1 MPPKTKKNTINNPS
15 KWKKVRS
22 MLRQAKILDKNN
34 PVEIETDLK
43 KVMAKFNT
51 TTYRTKYKRDQLHIN
66 SFVKTD
72 GLLDKSSYF
81 LMKSDSRKMFDQ
93 FKILSNPSDTG
104 SDSLVIALIRGKQQ
118 FIMKITFVAQK
129 KAIEFNAPDT
139 EARLY
144 KLMGIL
150 VSKNITPHVF
160 MLADC
165 FWESISRNE
174 LEPNFKKFLETYN
187 KQNYT
192 GKTHIYPI
200 LTETGD
206 SEVKVTTFKDMLT
219 KLRTHYCGNNIG
231 YDQKGAKENNDASFV
246 ILNLLFQIF
255 YTLQCFEEIGFKH
268 NDCHFQNIMVLERKS
283 NILNTS
289 NFTSKINRSYEFKNA
304 SGELQ
309 IIKLPYIGLDVRIFD
324 FDRSV
329 KHKNKFRYFP
339 EGIKS
344 RFLRELHF
352 TGTNALN
359 NPHHD
364 TFKVFATLIN
374 NYYYYNPHPIRDL
387 LESLVTGQ
395 AARDILSS
403 GFIKDPVT
411 KKDTIYEPGRGYYL
425 LQIKPPKDVL
435 PTNAIV
441 LTEIEKLLRLATHS
455 KLVNK
460 TKNLNVIE
468 YFSIN
473 NVKLSDRDRIL
484 SKKAQQKPVV
494 ASPPDSP
501 FPLPLHMSAP
511 GPDFDSLFPPP
522 PLVENKPKPKQPQ
535 NELFGIG
542 ELVEFKYKTSY
553 NSIIK
558 EHISGIVIKKTKEA
572 YLIQRYN
579 NSTKHILKKNI
590 DKASIQR
597 GVAPPKKAVS
607 APKKA
612 AVAAKKKAAAKK
624 SNNNIQCNDLNT
636 KRSAKRTTYI
646 VNGKERK
653 GKLIDRNSKNCMFPF
668 KHKVSQGKGKKKL
681 EQMSDKC
688 VTDSF
693 GQWCATER
701 NADCTAKKVGYCL

>member
-1 MPPKTKKNTINNPS
+1 MPPKTKKNNIKQPS
-15 KWKKVRS
+15 NWKKLRS

-34 PVEIETDLK
+34 PEEIEPNLK
-43 KVMAKFNT
+43 EIMAKYNT
-51 TTYRTKYKRDQLHIN
+51 TTYRTKYKKDQLHIN
-66 SFVKTD
+66 SFMKTE
-72 GLLDKSSYF
+72 GLLDKTKYF

-93 FKILSNPSDTG
+93 FKILSNPSNTG
-104 SDSLVIALIRGKQQ
+104 SDSLVIALIRGRQQ

-165 FWESISRNE
+165 FWDSIHRNE
-174 LEPNFKKFLETYN
+174 LETNFKKFLETYN

-206 SEVKVTTFKDMLT
+206 SEVKVTTLKDLLIF
-219 KLRTHYCGNNIG
+219 LRDHYCGKQRG
-231 YDQKGAKENNDASFV
+231 YEQKGDKENNDASFI

-268 NDCHFQNIMVLERKS
+268 NDCHFENIMVLERKS
-283 NILNTS
+283 NILNNS
-289 NFTSKINRSYEFKNA
+289 NFTSKINRSYEFRNA
-304 SGELQ
+304 NGELQ
-309 IIKLPYIGLDVRIFD
+309 TIKLPYIGLDVRIFD

-329 KHKNKFRYFP
+329 KQKNDFRYFP
-339 EGIKS
+339 EGVKS
-344 RFLRELHF
+344 RFLRELYV

-359 NPHHD
+359 NPYHD
-364 TFKVFATLIN
+364 TFKVFATMRN
-374 NYYYYNPHPIRDL
+374 KYYYYNPRPIRDL
-387 LESLVTGQ
+387 LESFVTSR
-395 AARDILSS
+395 AAKDILDL
-403 GFIKDPVT
+403 GYITDLVT
-411 KKDTIYEPGRGYYL
+411 KKKTIYEPGRGYYL
-425 LQIKPPKDVL
+425 LQKKPPKGVL

-441 LTEIEKLLRLATHS
+441 LTEIEKMMRLSTHS

-460 TKNLNVIE
+460 KRNLNVIE
-468 YFSIN
+468 YFSVNNIN
-473 NVKLSDRDRIL
+473 LSDRERLLINNKNKN
-484 SKKAQQKPVV
+484 KKEPT
-494 ASPPDSP
+494 PTDLPDSP
-501 FPLPLHMSAP
+501 FPLPPDMSAP

-522 PLVENKPKPKQPQ
+522 PLVENKPKPKHSQ

-558 EHISGIVIKKTKEA
+558 EHIGGIVIKKTKDA

-579 NSTKHILKKNI
+579 NSTKRILKKNI

-597 GVAPPKKAVS
+597 GVAPPKKA
-607 APKKA
+607 ALAAQKKA
-612 AVAAKKKAAAKK
+612 SAKK
-624 SNNNIQCNDLNT
+624 SNNNIQCDDVKT
-636 KRSAKRTTYI
+636 KRSTKKTTYI
-646 VNGKERK
+646 VNGKERR
-653 GKLIDRNSKNCMFPF
+653 GKLIDKHSKNCMFPF
-668 KHKVSQGKGKKKL
+668 KHKISQGKGKKKI
-681 EQMSDKC
+681 EQMSNIC
-688 VTDSF
+688 VSDTF
-693 GQWCATER
+693 GKWCATER
-701 NADCTAKKVGYCL
+701 NPDCTAKKVGYCL